1 MAYEDALPTALRV
14 ERARIKL
21 TQQQVATATGITA
34 ASLCSYENGERMPTL
49 QTLSRLA
56 DFYNTSLDK
65 LMGRSK

>member
-14 ERARIKL
+14 ERARVKL

-34 ASLCSYENGERMPTL
+34 SALCNYENGERVPTL

-56 DFYNTSLDK
+56 DFYNISLDS